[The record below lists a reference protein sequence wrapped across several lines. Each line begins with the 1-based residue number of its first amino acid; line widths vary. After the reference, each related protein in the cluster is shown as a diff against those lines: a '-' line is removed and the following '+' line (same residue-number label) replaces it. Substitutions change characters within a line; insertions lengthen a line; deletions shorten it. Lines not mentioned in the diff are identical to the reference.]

1 MKLSAQSTRI
11 IAGFISAFVALLAV
25 VVWGQGVRWNFND
38 LSTYRIFP
46 LFGLLAFS
54 LMLSMY
60 AVGFLR
66 RRFKI
71 EVTELGNYYKI
82 LSIVILTAILAHP
95 GLLWWQLWRDGFGLP
110 PESYL
115 QHYVAPPLKW
125 VAILGTVS
133 WFVFLAYEFRF
144 RYKDRKWWRYF
155 EYAGDAAMVAIF
167 YHGLRLGGN
176 LQHGWFRWVWY
187 FYGVVLLLVLI
198 DIYTRKFKV
207 VDRLNT
213 WAYKDTHGS

>member
-11 IAGFISAFVALLAV
+11 IAWFISLFVALLAV
-25 VVWGQGVRWNFND
+25 VAWGQGVRWNFSH

-54 LMLSMY
+54 LIWSMY
-60 AVGFLR
+60 VVGYFR
-66 RRFKI
+66 RHLNISSEHLNR
-71 EVTELGNYYKI
+71 YYKTFRF
-82 LSIVILTAILAHP
+82 LVVAVILLHP

-115 QHYVAPPLKW
+115 QHYVAPALRW
-125 VAILGTVS
+125 VVLLGSVS
-133 WFVFLAYEFRF
+133 WFVFLAYDLGQRF
-144 RYKDRKWWRYF
+144 RSRPWWKYL
-155 EYAGDAAMVAIF
+155 ESAGDAAVVVVY

-187 FYGVVLLLVLI
+187 FYGVILLLILL
-198 DIYTRKFKV
+198 DIYSKKIKTALPRTK
-207 VDRLNT
+207 T
-213 WAYKDTHGS
+213 